1 MEIYSLLYRM
11 KESICISYL
20 LRKMAICELQV
31 GRAWLEIKVLTVN
44 LWQGHFTKQKQL
56 IDL

>member
-11 KESICISYL
+11 KESIFISYL
-20 LRKMAICELQV
+20 LRKEEICELQV
-31 GRAWLEIKVLTVN
+31 RCVWLEIKVLTVN